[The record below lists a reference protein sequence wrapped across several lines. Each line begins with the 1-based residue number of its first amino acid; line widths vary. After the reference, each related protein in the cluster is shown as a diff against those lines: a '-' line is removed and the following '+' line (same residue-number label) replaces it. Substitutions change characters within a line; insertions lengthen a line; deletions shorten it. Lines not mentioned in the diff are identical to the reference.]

1 MTSPSGKAE
10 STCPQNQP
18 NLVQTQRLGNRSYRT
33 GTCHY
38 YDSGSR
44 TCPQLGSCPRAHDL
58 YPGRPRSPLPN
69 PPPAR
74 SAALRPRPPPGR
86 RQSRLLPT
94 KSPQTHVPRAP
105 PPRKPK
111 GCARGRERAGRHK
124 SQSKPRT
131 AHALPRRYLM
141 LTNWGFPRLES
152 ELGGGVPR
160 GSPVSVTGRAEA
172 RRPRPRR
179 PFHSQGPGRRG
190 ARTQ

>member
-1 MTSPSGKAE
+1 MSRGSAGDKSGLSSFYCRLGTCPNLTSPSGKAE

-86 RQSRLLPT
+86 RQSRLLRT

-105 PPRKPK
+105 HHENLKA
-111 GCARGRERAGRHK
+111 ARGA
-124 SQSKPRT
+124 
-131 AHALPRRYLM
+131 
-141 LTNWGFPRLES
+141 ES
-152 ELGGGVPR
+152 EPGDT
-160 GSPVSVTGRAEA
+160 SHRANPELPT
-172 RRPRPRR
+172 R
-179 PFHSQGPGRRG
+179 FH
-190 ARTQ
+190 ADT